1 MFFLLPRLVTPIEWT
16 ESSDRILGFAQR
28 VEPKNGRCWM
38 GQVDQD
44 VVTVVVAK
52 WGNECIGWIG
62 GVQLRVIE
70 TDYIDLIR
78 V

>member
-1 MFFLLPRLVTPIEWT
+1 
-16 ESSDRILGFAQR
+16 
-28 VEPKNGRCWM
+28 M
-38 GQVDQD
+38 GQVGQD